1 MKINV
6 LLLSFLFFFVFQ
18 LQQADSQDEQ
28 ETHAFKIVGSKK
40 ISLPSGTIK
49 TVEYDPESNNHLY
62 ISFFGENGNI
72 SSKGQLLFTG
82 KKFNLSV
89 NYMVYKNRGEIQQ
102 DGSATYYD
110 KYGTIE
116 KTIVYK
122 EEKIVSQ
129 NFFYSNGQIQ
139 RSIPGLDNWNGEYK
153 LWYPDGQ
160 LSFSGYYKDN
170 LKNGDFE
177 QFDESGASIKKG
189 IYNEGKLIS
198 GEPVVADLIYTN
210 PDVPARFALGEE
222 GFNEYLTKK
231 ASGPD
236 ASKIIF
242 NNKKFDLYI
251 TFDKTGK
258 ITDIKNSTMA
268 NNEETESIK
277 LILKNCPAFSPAL
290 AEGLPVRSRQRFVI
304 QISRERVK
312 LSSKSE
318 EKIYTEVE
326 EMPEFP
332 GGDRALLNFLSS
344 KTTYPAEALA
354 SRSMGKVLVTFI
366 IDIEGNVTEPSI
378 ARSVHP
384 SLDAEALRVVSNM
397 PKWTPGKQDGKPVS
411 VRTTLPI
418 SFMLQ

>member
-6 LLLSFLFFFVFQ
+6 LLLSFLFFFVCQFQ
-18 LQQADSQDEQ
+18 EAQSQDEQ
-28 ETHAFKIVGSKK
+28 GTHTFKIVGSKK
-40 ISLPSGTIK
+40 ISIPNGTK
-49 TVEYDPESNNHLY
+49 TVEYDPDSNNHLY
-62 ISFFGENGNI
+62 ISSFGENGNI
-72 SSKGQLLFTG
+72 SSKRQLLFTG

-89 NYMVYKNRGEIQQ
+89 NYLVYKNKGEIQQ
-102 DGSATYYD
+102 DGSAIYYD
-110 KYGTIE
+110 EYGTIV

-129 NFFYSNGQIQ
+129 IFFYSNGQKQ
-139 RSIPGLDNWNGEYK
+139 SSVPGIDILNGEYK
-153 LWYPDGQ
+153 LWHPNGQ

-198 GEPVVADLIYTN
+198 GEPVVADLIYPN
-210 PDVPARFALGEE
+210 PDVPAKFALGEE

-231 ASGPD
+231 AAGPN
-236 ASKIIF
+236 ATKIIF
-242 NNKKFDLYI
+242 NNKKFVLYI

-258 ITDIKNSTMA
+258 MTDIKNSTMA

-312 LSSKSE
+312 LNSESE

-326 EMPEFP
+326 EMPKFP
-332 GGDRALLNFLSS
+332 GGDKALLNFLAS
-344 KTTYPAEALA
+344 KVIYPRDA
-354 SRSMGKVLVTFI
+354 SFSKIQGKVVVAFI
-366 IDIEGNVTEPSI
+366 IDIEGNVTEPRI
-378 ARSVHP
+378 LRSVHP
-384 SLDAEALRVVSNM
+384 SLDAEALRVVTNM

-411 VRTTLPI
+411 VGLTIPV